1 MRWICLGCLA
11 PNDLPGDDAAAPAC
25 ACGARAAL
33 VRAGNDAKVAGC
45 ERLAVFRRSRLE
57 TQLLPAVREHL
68 ERRGEA
74 PASERLDLVRALVFA
89 RALAGYWN
97 DHGQGQVDPV
107 ALRYAVALLP
117 LGRAA
122 QLAPAGLRLV
132 RSGKRL
138 CAVPAGWREAS
149 ARVAQ
154 GWLALEGAPGD
165 LCAEVAAL
173 VGPAPARSLV
183 ARIVRDAWLLQRL
196 RPGHP
201 RPFDAALFGFGRDAD
216 GMLLD
221 AGSHDG
227 ARVGLIREA
236 RRLVEATAFLA
247 EDPAFR
253 AGGRCLSQLEDVLI
267 EGQRGWPLLA
277 AAWMAPEPRASER
290 GELCLQLADE
300 EGDPKAGWRFSLR
313 CDGAV
318 TDGLTSRT
326 GMLRAA
332 LPIGASAVGAKSAD
346 CGYSRSL
353 WQLHSNSSAAPK
365 ESARWSRPSTT

>member
-1 MRWICLGCLA
+1 MRWICLACLS
-11 PNDLPGDDAAAPAC
+11 PNDTRDDDGRGPLC
-25 ACGARAAL
+25 ACGGRTAL
-33 VRAGNDAKVAGC
+33 LQAGNGAPVTDG
-45 ERLAVFRRSRLE
+45 ERLASFRRARLE
-57 TQLLPAVREHL
+57 TLLLPAVRAHL
-68 ERRGEA
+68 ERGGVV

-89 RALAGYWN
+89 RALAGYWS
-97 DHGQGQVDPV
+97 DHGQGLVDPV

-122 QLAPAGLRLV
+122 QVAPAGLRLL
-132 RSGKRL
+132 RSGKVL

-149 ARVAQ
+149 ARIAQ
-154 GWLALEGAPGD
+154 GWLALEGAPAALG
-165 LCAEVAAL
+165 AEVAAL

-247 EDPAFR
+247 DDPAFR
-253 AGGRCLSQLEDVLI
+253 AGGRCLELLEDVLI
-267 EGQRGWPLLA
+267 EGQRAWPLLA
-277 AAWMAPEPRASER
+277 ATWMAPEPRPSER

-313 CDGAV
+313 CNGAV
-318 TDGLTSRT
+318 SDGLTSSV
-326 GMLRAA
+326 GLLRAA
-332 LPIGASAVGAKSAD
+332 LPLPEVSAASAVAELHLWPPGEGAAEVWTLEL
-346 CGYSRSL
+346 GELR
-353 WQLHSNSSAAPK
+353 AG
-365 ESARWSRPSTT
+365 ERG